1 MTCYFDQLV
10 SETSKTKLFERLI
23 RLKGL
28 SEYGYAALN
37 NTDIKF
43 LKMEVQIKS
52 LNIIDNIS
60 KLKQEVSD
68 FKKNAPEILKTATL
82 NDFSEDWS
90 RTYSKSKFVKTT
102 WMIAIG
108 SLVVNFL
115 AMTLVTGNIIFTMIT
130 LVSNLISIISFISI
144 MYIKDQ
150 RIGMVE
156 TVSMIAVVALSFD
169 YTLIMTLAFKR
180 STQNESL

>member
-1 MTCYFDQLV
+1 
-10 SETSKTKLFERLI
+10 
-23 RLKGL
+23 
-28 SEYGYAALN
+28 
-37 NTDIKF
+37 
-43 LKMEVQIKS
+43 
-52 LNIIDNIS
+52 
-60 KLKQEVSD
+60 
-68 FKKNAPEILKTATL
+68 
-82 NDFSEDWS
+82 
-90 RTYSKSKFVKTT
+90 
-102 WMIAIG
+102 MIAIG

-180 STQNESL
+180 ST